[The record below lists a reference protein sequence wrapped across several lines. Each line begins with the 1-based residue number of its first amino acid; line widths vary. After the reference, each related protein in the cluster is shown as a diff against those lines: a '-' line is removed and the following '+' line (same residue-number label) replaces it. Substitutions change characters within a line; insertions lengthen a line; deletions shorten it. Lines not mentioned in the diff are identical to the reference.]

1 MQATRDLDRGRTVPE
16 AVDELRAKDLAELV
30 EVQQAAGLE
39 LIADGMLAWQDL
51 FRPLVEA
58 SEGLEPG
65 ALTRFLDTNSFYRA
79 PQATD
84 VQPKLA
90 EPLDERYVAPLPGPR
105 LVTLPSPFAFSK
117 GTGIPPAVLAEG
129 VLKPQL
135 EALDAKLIVLSEPF
149 LAHSELP
156 EQELGDLSDALE
168 KLAGPLTLVLQISFA
183 DVGPLLPRLAEL
195 AVDGI
200 GVDFYATPIEA
211 VPEGLDKLL
220 LAGVVDARS
229 SALEDPQE
237 LAAFAR
243 RLLEE
248 RGVRELALVPNGDLQ
263 FVPKRIAREKL
274 ERLGRAKT
282 TVAKEAAA

>member
-1 MQATRDLDRGRTVPE
+1 
-16 AVDELRAKDLAELV
+16 
-30 EVQQAAGLE
+30 
-39 LIADGMLAWQDL
+39 MLAWQDL

-65 ALTRFLDTNSFYRA
+65 PLTRFLDTNSFYRA
-79 PQATD
+79 PHATG
-84 VQPKLA
+84 VQPKLV

-105 LVTLPSPFAFSK
+105 LVMLPSPFAFSK

-135 EALDAKLIVLSEPF
+135 EVLDAKLIVLSEPF
-149 LAHSELP
+149 LARSETP
-156 EQELGDLSDALE
+156 EQALGNLSDALE
-168 KLAGPLTLVLQISFA
+168 KLAGPVTLVLQITFA
-183 DVGPLLPRLAEL
+183 DVGALLPRLAEL
-195 AVDGI
+195 PVDGI

-211 VPEGLDKLL
+211 VPEELNKLL

-263 FVPKRIAREKL
+263 YVPERIAREKL
-274 ERLGRAKT
+274 VRLGRAKT
-282 TVAKEAAA
+282 AVATEAAA